1 MLCTRGYRYNT
12 LLLSQ
17 VPLDLTICIR
27 GVVHNIVES
36 MIRFEQFISAIENRI
51 YLAGIFSR
59 KCFGKY
65 PRSQESKQASK
76 RKLMAVEEQEAEE
89 EEKEEEEGEILLC
102 IHNFPEIKTA
112 PRQSRLKLSRFF
124 YVLLFNH
131 GRARC

>member
-1 MLCTRGYRYNT
+1 
-12 LLLSQ
+12 
-17 VPLDLTICIR
+17 
-27 GVVHNIVES
+27 
-36 MIRFEQFISAIENRI
+36 MIHFERFISTIENRI
-51 YLAGIFSR
+51 YLVGIFSR

-76 RKLMAVEEQEAEE
+76 RELMAVEE
-89 EEKEEEEGEILLC
+89 EEEEGEILLC

-131 GRARC
+131 GQARC